1 VKWPALLFNAAVVFI
16 CAGLLWYRLP
26 FDAADSMT
34 ARILV
39 VLVVAAAHALYFL
52 LLATPER
59 VKAAARTYAR
69 QLILS
74 CETFFIGA
82 KPAGKAARYSGP
94 SAASRRFWTLWGL
107 IWGTKNPE

>member
-1 VKWPALLFNAAVVFI
+1 MKWPALLFNAAVVFI

-52 LLATPER
+52 LLVTPES

-69 QLILS
+69 QLIYRARRS
-74 CETFFIGA
+74 SSEPSRPA
-82 KPAGKAARYSGP
+82 KRPDIADLQLRVDGSGRYGV
-94 SAASRRFWTLWGL
+94 
-107 IWGTKNPE
+107 